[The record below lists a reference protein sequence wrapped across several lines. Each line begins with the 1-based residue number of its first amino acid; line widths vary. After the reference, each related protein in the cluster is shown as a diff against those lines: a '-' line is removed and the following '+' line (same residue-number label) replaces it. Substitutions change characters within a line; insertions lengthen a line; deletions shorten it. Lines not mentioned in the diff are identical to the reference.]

1 MAITQKEKDY
11 IDSLKNNEAQDTVN
25 NVIDKLIR
33 SEREI
38 NLIYNEEDGYWI
50 ADTSIP
56 KFWRRLE
63 KKNWKCIVTNL
74 YPDGT
79 VCSKTFISNSPK
91 GITITDP
98 TKKRE
103 LTEEQRQAIRDRFSK
118 TSEEEDDESET
129 E

>member
-1 MAITQKEKDY
+1 MAVTQKEKDY
-11 IDSLKNNEAQDTVN
+11 IDSLKNSENKEETNTVT
-25 NVIDKLIR
+25 DKLIR

-38 NLIYNEEDGYWI
+38 NIIYNEEDGYWI

-63 KKNWKCIVTNL
+63 KKNWKCILINY

-103 LTEEQRQAIRDRFSK
+103 LTDEQRQAIRDRFTKS
-118 TSEEEDDESET
+118 SEEVENESE
-129 E
+129 